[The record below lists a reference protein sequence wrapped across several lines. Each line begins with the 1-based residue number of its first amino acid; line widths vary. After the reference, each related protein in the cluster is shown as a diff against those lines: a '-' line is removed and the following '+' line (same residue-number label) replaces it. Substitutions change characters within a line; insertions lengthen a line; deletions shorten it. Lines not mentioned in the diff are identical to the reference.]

1 MSSYQAM
8 VMPALRETAR
18 ARGLLP
24 RARKEELVAQLFRD
38 DFKDYGVDKLKVLL
52 RGRGLAVGGRK
63 EELVERL
70 AAAAAAGP
78 ADLLPGTEP
87 KALVVEPTS
96 KQPSKPKPFKP
107 IKTKDVLSYETAAA
121 TKIKK
126 KPAAAKKAKTS
137 DESVAMFE
145 EAEKSS
151 FPGAPAAT
159 NEKKPKKIKAKEPVK
174 TSQESSAMEKK
185 TVKRV
190 IRTTVTEVEEVEV
203 SGSKKSKVV
212 TSAGPSSKEKGKA
225 KGKVAALPKQEKV
238 PKDIAKK
245 LKGPKEN
252 PTDHNLNHVPALVVS
267 SRALVPSSR
276 ALARIS
282 DVSEPE
288 EMSNSGAALV
298 AETSSDEDYT
308 MPAFHRRRSPSP
320 DYY

>member
-8 VMPALRETAR
+8 VMPALREAAR

-24 RARKEELVAQLFRD
+24 RARKEELVAQLLRD
-38 DFKDYGVDKLKVLL
+38 DFKDFGVDKVKVLL
-52 RGRGLAVGGRK
+52 RARGLAVGGRK

-70 AAAAAAGP
+70 AAAAAAG
-78 ADLLPGTEP
+78 LLPGTEP
-87 KALVVEPTS
+87 KALVAEPTSS

-107 IKTKDVLSYETAAA
+107 NKTKEFLSDETAAA

-212 TSAGPSSKEKGKA
+212 TSAGPSTKEKGKA
-225 KGKVAALPKQEKV
+225 KGKVAAVPKQEKV

-298 AETSSDEDYT
+298 AETSSDDDYT

-320 DYY
+320 DFY